1 MGFVEAS
8 KSYLVKWLNFKERT
22 SRSEYWWGYLF
33 SVIFSFS
40 IGFIIGFVSAIIG
53 VEEGSTTMGQ
63 LQIPVMGLLQLPLT
77 LFLVIAG
84 LSLSVRRLHDI
95 DRSGWW
101 FLIIFTIIGIFVLI
115 YWACKKGDEVEN
127 RFGTNPLG
135 SEPVESAVG

>member
-8 KSYLVKWLNFKERT
+8 KSYLVKWLNFEERT

-40 IGFIIGFVSAIIG
+40 IGFIISFVAAVIGFDD
-53 VEEGSTTMGQ
+53 GSTSMGQ
-63 LQIPVMGLLQLPLT
+63 LQLPVMGLLQLPLT

-95 DRSGWW
+95 DRTGWW

-115 YWACKKGDEVEN
+115 YWACKKGDEGEN
-127 RFGTNPLG
+127 RFGADPLG
-135 SEPVESAVG
+135 SEPAATTEG

>member
-8 KSYLVKWLNFKERT
+8 KSYLVKWLNFKDRT

-33 SVIFSFS
+33 SIIISFA
-40 IGFIIGFVSAIIG
+40 IGFIIGIAAALVG
-53 VEEGSTTMGQ
+53 VEEGSTT
-63 LQIPVMGLLQLPLT
+63 MGLLQLPLT
-77 LFLVIAG
+77 LFIMIAG

-115 YWACKKGDEVEN
+115 YWACKRGNEGEN
-127 RFGTNPLG
+127 RFGADPLG
-135 SEPVESAVG
+135 PQPAATTEE

>member
-95 DRSGWW
+95 DRTGWW

-115 YWACKKGDEVEN
+115 YWACKKGDEGEN
-127 RFGTNPLG
+127 RFGSNPLG

>member
-40 IGFIIGFVSAIIG
+40 IGFIIGFVAAIIG
-53 VEEGSTTMGQ
+53 VEEGSTTMG
-63 LQIPVMGLLQLPLT
+63 LLQLPLT
-77 LFLVIAG
+77 LFVVIAG

-101 FLIIFTIIGIFVLI
+101 FLIIFTIIGAFVLI
-115 YWACKKGDEVEN
+115 YWACKRGNEGEN
-127 RFGTNPLG
+127 RFGADPLG
-135 SEPVESAVG
+135 PQPAATTEE

>member
-1 MGFVEAS
+1 
-8 KSYLVKWLNFKERT
+8 
-22 SRSEYWWGYLF
+22 
-33 SVIFSFS
+33 
-40 IGFIIGFVSAIIG
+40 
-53 VEEGSTTMGQ
+53 MGQ

-95 DRSGWW
+95 DRTGWW

-127 RFGTNPLG
+127 RFGANPLG